1 MNDIA
6 TISINDAAY
15 PPALKEI
22 HNAPRVLYVR
32 GTLPARDA
40 LSLAV
45 VGTRT
50 PSAYGKQI
58 TPGIVRELVRHGAT
72 IISGLALGIDGIAHE
87 ATLTSGGVTI
97 AVLGAGVDD
106 TSIYPPSHKTLAKRI
121 LENGGALVS
130 EYAPGTTPERFHF
143 PERNRIIAGL
153 SRGVLIIEAKEKSGA
168 LITATLALKE
178 NRDVFAV
185 PGPITSEHSRG
196 PNRLLREGAKAVLDA
211 YDILEEYGIYTA
223 ADTTNEQTLSESERA
238 ILKLLADG
246 PRFADELSAATGC
259 TPAELNTTLVAL
271 ELEGHIINLGGGRF
285 GTAS

>member
-211 YDILEEYGIYTA
+211 YDILEEYGIYTT

>member
-1 MNDIA
+1 MNDIT

-22 HNAPRVLYVR
+22 HNAPRTLYVR

-40 LSLAV
+40 LALAV

-72 IISGLALGIDGIAHE
+72 IVSGLALGIDGIAHE
-87 ATLTSGGVTI
+87 ATLASGGVTV
-97 AVLGAGVDD
+97 AVLGSGIDD
-106 TSIYPPSHKTLAKRI
+106 ASIYPPSHKTLARRI
-121 LENGGALVS
+121 LESGGALIS

-223 ADTTNEQTLSESERA
+223 ADTTNEQALSENERA

-246 PRFADELSAATGC
+246 PRFADELSAATGRA
-259 TPAELNTTLVAL
+259 PAELTTTLVAL
-271 ELEGHIINLGGGRF
+271 ELAGRIINLGGGRF

>member
-22 HNAPRVLYVR
+22 HNAPRILYVR

-97 AVLGAGVDD
+97 AVLGAGIDD

>member
-22 HNAPRVLYVR
+22 HNAPRILYVR

>member
-22 HNAPRVLYVR
+22 HNAPRILYVR

-271 ELEGHIINLGGGRF
+271 ELTGHIINLGGGRF